1 MNKKQ
6 RSKSCLENYNK
17 RIKQILGP
25 NLSEKRKTVIPWP
38 LLLTFIK
45 NEEHYYSG
53 LIKHKLASDIVH
65 DPDNNFT
72 NLILNMKKKIII
84 IYHLK

>member
-1 MNKKQ
+1 M
-6 RSKSCLENYNK
+6 ENYNK

-25 NLSEKRKTVIPWP
+25 FLSEKGKTVIPLP
-38 LLLTFIK
+38 LLLIFIK

-53 LIKHKLASDIVH
+53 LIKHKLTSDIVH

-72 NLILNMKKKIII
+72 NVDIEYEKKK
-84 IYHLK
+84 